1 MVPEITPDDVSA
13 RLAAPLVGADVQRA
27 KVLISDSL
35 EIIRLEF
42 LRSGRD
48 FDREV
53 EEKAWLGPTARFVVL
68 EMVSA
73 AALVGG
79 NVGQRSASSSTG
91 PQSDSITW
99 ADVGSVT
106 WSGVLLT
113 DAQRERLGLLGRGPR
128 GSFPE
133 PLRWPERTVH
143 GWKR

>member
-13 RLAAPLVGADVQRA
+13 RLATPLVGADMQRA

-42 LRSGRD
+42 LRAGRD

-53 EEKAWLGPTARFVVL
+53 TKKAWLGPTARFVVL

-79 NVGQRSASSSTG
+79 NVGQRSATSTTG
-91 PQSDSITW
+91 PQSDSVTW

-113 DAQRERLGLLGRGPR
+113 DVQRERLGLAGCGPR
-128 GSFPE
+128 GNFPK
-133 PLRWPERTVH
+133 PLRWPEIFR
-143 GWKR
+143 GR